1 MIKKLRTMKKFRGPG
16 IAASGYLAVALSAV
30 LLVTSF
36 KVGQLTGLPR
46 EIYWLPMLLGIAGV
60 IAGLV
65 VGAGGIVITWASFG
79 NNEVNLDWLTSR
91 ASRLQWRRSMLLLK
105 WGAMCIAA
113 ATIWSAIVYF
123 WFDAGLPLSGIFF
136 LAAAVFVYLGAV
148 AKLWEFLTSE
158 LSRLSE

>member
-1 MIKKLRTMKKFRGPG
+1 MIKKARAMKKFRGSG

-46 EIYWLPMLLGIAGV
+46 EIYWLPMLFGIAGAV
-60 IAGLV
+60 AGFV

-91 ASRLQWRRSMLLLK
+91 ASRLQWRRSMLLFK
-105 WGAMCIAA
+105 WGAVCIVV
-113 ATIWSAIVYF
+113 ATIWSVVASL
-123 WFDAGLPLSGIFF
+123 WFESGLLLSGVFF
-136 LAAAVFVYLGAV
+136 LATTVFVYLGAV
-148 AKLWEFLTSE
+148 AKLWEFFTSE
-158 LSRLSE
+158 LSRLSA